1 MPLVVGCHWWRDL
14 KSRGGGGATGD
25 GTHAT
30 FIYIYICHICHRW
43 CDMFL
48 IFNALFIVHFHFV
61 FFHFHFSFSML
72 SAADLS
78 LRLFSNFNNPL
89 QWK

>member
-30 FIYIYICHICHRW
+30 FIYIYMPH
-43 CDMFL
+43 MPQ
-48 IFNALFIVHFHFV
+48 VV
-61 FFHFHFSFSML
+61 
-72 SAADLS
+72 
-78 LRLFSNFNNPL
+78 
-89 QWK
+89 

>member
-1 MPLVVGCHWWRDL
+1 
-14 KSRGGGGATGD
+14 
-25 GTHAT
+25 
-30 FIYIYICHICHRW
+30 
-43 CDMFL
+43 MFL